1 MQTKV
6 QRWGNSLA
14 VRIPKAFADDLGL
27 AENSSV
33 ALSRRDRD
41 LILTPVVT
49 RTLTLASLLAEVTDE
64 NLHHEAETGPPVGD
78 EVW

>member
-6 QRWGNSLA
+6 KRWGNSLA

-41 LILTPVVT
+41 LVLTPAAT
-49 RTLTLASLLAEVTDE
+49 RTLTLAALLAEVTDE
-64 NLHHEAETGPPVGD
+64 NLHHEVDTGTPAGD